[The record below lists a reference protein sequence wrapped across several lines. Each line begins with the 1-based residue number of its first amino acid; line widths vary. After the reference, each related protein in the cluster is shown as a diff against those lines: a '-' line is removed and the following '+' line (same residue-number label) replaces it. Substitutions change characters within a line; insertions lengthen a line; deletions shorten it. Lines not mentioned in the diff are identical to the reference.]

1 LPHKRTRSW
10 IAGAITFVGLYGV
23 YLLFVSTLTKTEL
36 VAGILA
42 TAIATLASGIFGTIG
57 LVRFKPTL
65 RELLEAWRIPYYAAQ
80 GSWEL
85 SKALGNQLFT
95 EKGADSLIRGFD
107 TLGEEFILFV
117 SVMGAIVLL
126 REQHEKKR
134 EMRPDALTPRRVVGP
149 SDAIRVWTLAMTG
162 PTVLFGLYMVLH
174 GQLTPGGGFQGG
186 VILAT
191 APLLIYL
198 AESFDVFK
206 RVTSSPLI
214 EVTEAIGAAGYAII
228 GILGCII
235 GTWFLQN
242 VLPLGEQNEPNW
254 LSGGTVPLI
263 NFAVGVEVAAGFTL
277 LLAAFLQS
285 LLSERSEQ

>member
-1 LPHKRTRSW
+1 MTNRWRIGLFLVGA
-10 IAGAITFVGLYGV
+10 AGLATLYG
-23 YLLFVSTLTKTEL
+23 L
-36 VAGILA
+36 VIARMPGPHA
-42 TAIATLASGIFGTIG
+42 SPYGEAI
-57 LVRFKPTL
+57 
-65 RELLEAWRIPYYAAQ
+65 
-80 GSWEL
+80 
-85 SKALGNQLFT
+85 NQLSSPQRHVTDGVTSVNF
-95 EKGADSLIRGFD
+95 DYRGFD

-134 EMRPDALTPRRVVGP
+134 ETRPDVIAPRRVVGP
-149 SDAIRVWTLAMTG
+149 TDAIRVWTLAMTG
-162 PTVLFGLYMVLH
+162 PIVLFGLYVVMH

-206 RVTSSPLI
+206 RVTSNPLI
-214 EVTEAIGAAGYAII
+214 EVTEAIGAGGYAII

-235 GTWFLQN
+235 GAWFLQN

>member
-1 LPHKRTRSW
+1 MGLFLVGAVGLAIMYGLI
-10 IAGAITFVGLYGV
+10 IARMPPAHASPYGEAINNLASPQRHVTDAITAVNFDY
-23 YLLFVSTLTKTEL
+23 
-36 VAGILA
+36 
-42 TAIATLASGIFGTIG
+42 
-57 LVRFKPTL
+57 
-65 RELLEAWRIPYYAAQ
+65 
-80 GSWEL
+80 
-85 SKALGNQLFT
+85 
-95 EKGADSLIRGFD
+95 RGFD

-134 EMRPDALTPRRVVGP
+134 ETREDALTSPRRVGP
-149 SDAIRVWTLAMTG
+149 TDAIRVWTLAMTG
-162 PTVLFGLYMVLH
+162 PTVLFGLYIVIH

-198 AESFDVFK
+198 AESFDIFK
-206 RVTSSPLI
+206 RVTSNPLI
-214 EVTEAIGAAGYAII
+214 EVTEAIGAAGYALI
-228 GILGCII
+228 GLLGCIL
-235 GTWFLQN
+235 GAWFLQD
-242 VLPLGEQNEPNW
+242 VLPLGEQNQPNW

-285 LLSERSEQ
+285 LLSKKGDK

>member
-1 LPHKRTRSW
+1 MPHKRTRSW